1 MNRYTLGRACGIVR
15 KVDGSPG
22 RLTVFSDIVRKNIVI
37 RTVVLF
43 YSIAPEFIKS
53 YLLVFYGLK
62 CYLSASRRG
71 PINPDIV
78 FFGVYP
84 NERAALAHLRR
95 RLSGFSTGDI
105 DLSRGNC
112 FRWGAVRALPA
123 FFGQAPR
130 WYRVAR
136 RLVRRFHFLPAC
148 RIFSTMT
155 YYARFRQMLEPWDAK
170 SVFVANHYSPECLA
184 LAAAA
189 HSANRKVFC
198 TNHANG
204 TWRSGYVPPL
214 HSDLVAVTSAV
225 ILDVYSRHSRRGL
238 NSVFVP
244 QAMPQRP
251 MHSHID
257 LGRPVT
263 IGIFLTAL
271 TNMERLQALVGML
284 ESNVKNL
291 RVLIRCHPVKVVNE
305 DLSALSARGD
315 HVTTTGDMPLIDN
328 IGLCDVAICGNSSVT
343 IDILRSGVPVLY
355 DAGLDELE
363 FDSNGY
369 LGQQLVMSLPS
380 EMNEAVFQSISRFY
394 GDSAWLSTM
403 RYFDAGYQQ
412 DEGAMFQELNV
423 ALRHCI
429 QTALPLDAAAPVP
442 GLAGAPAGA

>member
-22 RLTVFSDIVRKNIVI
+22 RLTVFSDIVRKNIFI
-37 RTVVLF
+37 RSVVVF
-43 YSIAPEFIKS
+43 YSIVPEFIKS

-62 CYLSASRRG
+62 CYLSASCHG
-71 PINPDIV
+71 PTNTDIV

-112 FRWGAVRALPA
+112 FRWGAIRALPA

-155 YYARFRQMLEPWDAK
+155 YYARFRQMLVPWDAK
-170 SVFVANHYSPECLA
+170 SVFIANHYSPECLA

-189 HSANRKVFC
+189 HSANRKVVC

-225 ILDVYSRHSRRGL
+225 ILDVYSRHSLRGL
-238 NSVFVP
+238 NSVFIP

-251 MHSHID
+251 MRSRLD
-257 LGRPVT
+257 LQKPVT
-263 IGIFLTAL
+263 VGIFLTAL
-271 TNMERLQALVGML
+271 TDMARLQALVGML
-284 ESNVKNL
+284 ESNLKNP
-291 RVLIRCHPVKVVNE
+291 RILIRCHPVKVVND

-315 HVTTTGDMPLIDN
+315 HVTATGDMPLLDN

-343 IDILRSGVPVLY
+343 IDVLRCGVPVLY
-355 DAGLDELE
+355 DAGLDKLDH
-363 FDSNGY
+363 DSNGY
-369 LGQQLVMSLPS
+369 LGQQLVMSLPP
-380 EMNEAVFQSISRFY
+380 EVNAATFQSVSRFY
-394 GDSAWLSTM
+394 GDPAWPATM

-412 DEGAMFQELNV
+412 DEEAMFQGLND
-423 ALRHCI
+423 ALRRCI
-429 QTALPLDAAAPVP
+429 QAAVPFDAAAPVP